1 MPMAHRSS
9 TFHNMNNPTAT
20 DWISGNQQYLSVAIQ
35 GIKLR
40 LEIYADQVKG
50 QSAKESLQAATD
62 EVALQALRETLPMPP
77 ALEQVCDTFQLSAFE
92 RQMLLLCAAVE
103 LDADMARM
111 VQDLQGEGRRLPTF
125 GLALALFEPLAHW
138 SALSPEAPLRYW
150 ELIDCD
156 HQDILTRAACRI
168 DEQVLHFLTG
178 VSYLAPPLGAMLQ
191 TLATDEQA
199 ALAHPAAAGQLTRL
213 CAQYSAQGNY
223 PVFQIQGGSVSEQ
236 GALCAGAL
244 LPFKVKV
251 YQLNP
256 ALLPLH
262 FQELSNLSKR
272 WNRSA
277 ALQHLGLFIDLS
289 QWHALDF
296 TQQRNTLFFLENTQ
310 GIICYG
316 ADLKLNTLQRAQIS
330 IRLEALDAAKQQALW
345 HQELGAT
352 AALLNGALEQ
362 VSTQFQLD
370 AGGIRQLSAQV
381 NAAVDTSSESDS
393 AKIKQALWQAC
404 LDYTRPN
411 LEQLAQRIEPV
422 ATWNDLVLPEPI
434 VATLKE
440 IALHVRQR
448 ATVYGTWGFAGKS
461 ARGLG
466 ISALFS
472 GESGTGKTMASEVIA
487 NELGLDLYRIDL
499 SQVVNK
505 YIGETEKNLKKIF
518 EAAEGSGAI
527 LLFDEADALFGKR
540 SDVKDSH
547 DRYSNIEVSYLL
559 QKMEEYRGL
568 AILTTNMRSALDKA
582 FLRRIRFVVQFPFPD
597 VSMRHEIWQKVFPKQ
612 TPLAALDFQKLA
624 ALNIAGGNIRNIALN
639 AAFSAAGEQRAVGM
653 VDLQQAARNE
663 YLKLEKH
670 MSASESLL

>member
-1 MPMAHRSS
+1 M
-9 TFHNMNNPTAT
+9 
-20 DWISGNQQYLSVAIQ
+20 
-35 GIKLR
+35 
-40 LEIYADQVKG
+40 
-50 QSAKESLQAATD
+50 
-62 EVALQALRETLPMPP
+62 
-77 ALEQVCDTFQLSAFE
+77 
-92 RQMLLLCAAVE
+92 
-103 LDADMARM
+103 
-111 VQDLQGEGRRLPTF
+111 
-125 GLALALFEPLAHW
+125 
-138 SALSPEAPLRYW
+138 
-150 ELIDCD
+150 
-156 HQDILTRAACRI
+156 
-168 DEQVLHFLTG
+168 LHFLTG
-178 VSYLAPPLGAMLQ
+178 ISYLAPPLGALF
-191 TLATDEQA
+191 LALPISEHA
-199 ALAHPAAAGQLTRL
+199 AHAHPAAAEQLARR
-213 CAQYSAQGNY
+213 CAQYSTQDQY
-223 PVFQIQGGSVSEQ
+223 PVFQIQGGSASEQ
-236 GALCAGAL
+236 GALCAAAL
-244 LPFKVKV
+244 SSYKVKV

-256 ALLPLH
+256 AFLPLH

-277 ALQHLGLFIDLS
+277 ALQHLGLFVDLS
-289 QWHALDF
+289 QWQALDL
-296 TQQRNTLFFLENTQ
+296 TQQRNTLFFLENIQ
-310 GIICYG
+310 GIVCYG

-330 IRLEALDAAKQQALW
+330 IRLDALDAHKQQALW
-345 HQELGAT
+345 QQELGAT
-352 AALLNGALEQ
+352 ATLLNGTLEQ
-362 VSTQFQLD
+362 VSAQFQLD
-370 AGGIRQLSAQV
+370 AAGIRQLSAQV
-381 NAAVDTSSESDS
+381 NATADTSRTGDSEQL
-393 AKIKQALWQAC
+393 KQTLWQAC

-411 LEQLAQRIEPV
+411 LEQLAQRIEPI
-422 ATWNDLVLPEPI
+422 ATWEDLVLPEQI
-434 VATLKE
+434 TATLKE

-487 NELGLDLYRIDL
+487 HELGLDLYRIDL

-518 EAAEGSGAI
+518 DAAEGSGAI

-597 VSMRHEIWQKVFPKQ
+597 ASMRAEIWQKVFPQK
-612 TPLAALDFQKLA
+612 TPLANLDYQKLA

-639 AAFSAAGEQRAVGM
+639 AAFSAAGKQQPVSM
-653 VDLQQAARNE
+653 TDLQQAARNE